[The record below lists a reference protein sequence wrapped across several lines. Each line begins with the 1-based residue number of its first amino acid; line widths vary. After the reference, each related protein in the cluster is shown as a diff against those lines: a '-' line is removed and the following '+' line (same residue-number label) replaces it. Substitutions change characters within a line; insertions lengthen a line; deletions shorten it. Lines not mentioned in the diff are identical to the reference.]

1 MINPFVNFD
10 GMNDN
15 ELAAKIH
22 DLTSKYFMT
31 HNADLKYQ
39 ISTVLEMYKQELNER
54 RIKTYNEQF
63 TKQKNLDN
71 LIKVN

>member
-1 MINPFVNFD
+1 MMNPFVDFE

-15 ELAAKIH
+15 QLENKINEI
-22 DLTSKYFMT
+22 TKKYFMT

-39 ISTVLEMYKQELNER
+39 LATVLNMYKEELFNR
-54 RIKTYNEQF
+54 RQKVYQEQF
-63 TKQKNLDN
+63 EKQKGLDN